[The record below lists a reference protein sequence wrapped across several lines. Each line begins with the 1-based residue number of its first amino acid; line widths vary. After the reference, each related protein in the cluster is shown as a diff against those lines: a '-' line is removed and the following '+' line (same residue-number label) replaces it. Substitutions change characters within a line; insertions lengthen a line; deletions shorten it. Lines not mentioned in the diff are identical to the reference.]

1 MTRLL
6 IKKQIYMVVGYML
19 DKLVKELNEM
29 NRLVQVYYENEQWAL
44 LDKTLNKI
52 NTWTTMISKQLENKE
67 MEC

>member
-44 LDKTLNKI
+44 LDKTLDKI
-52 NTWTTMISKQLENKE
+52 NTWTTMISKQIENKE
-67 MEC
+67 MSI